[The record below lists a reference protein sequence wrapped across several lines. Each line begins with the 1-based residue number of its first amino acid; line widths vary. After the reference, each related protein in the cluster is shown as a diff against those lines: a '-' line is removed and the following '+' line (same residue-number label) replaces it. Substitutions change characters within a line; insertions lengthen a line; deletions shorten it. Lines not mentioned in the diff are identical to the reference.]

1 MTVKIGTIAERL
13 GTTVRTL
20 RFYEEQGLVH
30 PRRTP
35 GGTRLYDEEDEER
48 FAALLAFARLGF
60 SLEALSSLA
69 GIRAASRTG
78 DEASREV
85 ASQLNSMDAELE
97 AHSLAIEQQRAD
109 IQRAQ
114 AFLLG
119 CHGCQRKPTRT
130 VCDSCDVS
138 AGISDIAVM
147 RVVWDERSPD

>member
-1 MTVKIGTIAERL
+1 MGVGLRL
-13 GTTVRTL
+13 IRETCEHATEPYRCARRISIPTT
-20 RFYEEQGLVH
+20 
-30 PRRTP
+30 
-35 GGTRLYDEEDEER
+35 
-48 FAALLAFARLGF
+48 
-60 SLEALSSLA
+60 SLA
-69 GIRAASRTG
+69 GIRAASLTG

-85 ASQLNSMDAELE
+85 ASQLKSMDAELE
-97 AHSLAIEQQRAD
+97 ADSLAIEQQRAD

-130 VCDSCDVS
+130 VCDSCEVS